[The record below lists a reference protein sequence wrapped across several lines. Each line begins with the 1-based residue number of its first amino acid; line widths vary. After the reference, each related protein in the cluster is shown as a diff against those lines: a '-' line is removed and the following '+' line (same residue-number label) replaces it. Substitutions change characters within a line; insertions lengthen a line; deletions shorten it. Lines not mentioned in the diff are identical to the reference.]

1 MGGPTY
7 WGVAGSPIS
16 HSLTPKLFQIMAKI
30 TGVEEAE
37 QAFLQASDMDQFINE
52 VSKMDGELWLSC
64 TSPLKHLATSR
75 LGVSGP
81 EGVSAVNQLRRS
93 GGKWYGA
100 NTDGI
105 GFLIACR
112 NIGIEPSRST
122 LMIRGGGSTARSI
135 AAAWSLEGGSIIPVL
150 GRRKLLRGPWDS
162 SILDSGE
169 ADISVDLDAEP
180 AGEESFDMES
190 TNQVSITYGLDSHSG
205 EFAIMMLVAQH
216 IEAWRALF
224 APEISSELP
233 SLDQVLTLI

>member
-1 MGGPTY
+1 MHGPTY

-37 QAFLQASDMDQFINE
+37 QVLLTVSDMDQFIDE
-52 VSKMDGELWLSC
+52 VSRMDGDLWISC
-64 TSPLKHLATSR
+64 TYPLKHMVTSR

-93 GGKWYGA
+93 EGKWYGA
-100 NTDGI
+100 NTDGL
-105 GFLIACR
+105 GFLTACR

-122 LMIRGGGSTARSI
+122 LMMRGGGSTARSI
-135 AAAWSLEGGSIIPVL
+135 AAAWSSEGGYIIPVL
-150 GRRKLLRGPWDS
+150 GRRKLEGGPWDS

-190 TNQVSITYGLDSHSG
+190 RHQVSITYGSDSRSD
-205 EFAIMMLVAQH
+205 EFAIMVLVAQH